1 MPHDYY
7 RLKQLSEDEL
17 IEEFNKLAESANLGP
32 IFFCEELVRRQNER
46 LNEKMLKYT
55 YELAYFTKVI
65 TALTIT
71 STLASL
77 VSVVLSIIMLLK

>member
-7 RLKQLSEDEL
+7 RLKKLSDDEL
-17 IEEFNKLAESANLGP
+17 IEEFNKLAESAALGP
-32 IFFCEELVRRQNER
+32 VFFCEELVRRENEK
-46 LNEKMLKYT
+46 LNDKMLKYT

-65 TALTIT
+65 TVLTIM

-77 VSVVLSIIMLLK
+77 ASVILSLIMIFK

>member
-7 RLKQLSEDEL
+7 RLKNLTEDEL
-17 IEEFNKLAESANLGP
+17 IEEFNKLAEEANLGP
-32 IFFCEELVRRQNER
+32 VFFCEELVRRQNDK
-46 LNEKMLKYT
+46 LNDRMLKYT

-65 TALTIT
+65 TILTII

-77 VSVVLSIIMLLK
+77 ASVIVSVIMILK

>member
-1 MPHDYY
+1 MPHDY
-7 RLKQLSEDEL
+7 RNLKKLSDDEL
-17 IEEFNKLAESANLGP
+17 IEEFNKLADSAALGP
-32 IFFCEELVRRQNER
+32 VFFCEELVRRENEK

-65 TALTIT
+65 VGLSVM

-77 VSVVLSIIMLLK
+77 ASVVLSVIMILK

>member
-7 RLKQLSEDEL
+7 RLKNLSDEEL
-17 IEEFNKLAESANLGP
+17 IDEFNKLAESAALGP
-32 IFFCEELVRRQNER
+32 VFFCEELVRRENEK

-65 TALTIT
+65 TFLSVM

-77 VSVVLSIIMLLK
+77 ASVILSIIMILK

>member
-7 RLKQLSEDEL
+7 RLKQLSEEEL
-17 IEEFNKLAESANLGP
+17 IDEFNKLADSAALGP
-32 IFFCEELVRRQNER
+32 VFFCEELVRRQNEK

-65 TALTIT
+65 TILSVT
-71 STLASL
+71 STLASIA
-77 VSVVLSIIMLLK
+77 SVVLSIIMILK

>member
-7 RLKQLSEDEL
+7 RLKKLSDEEL
-17 IEEFNKLAESANLGP
+17 IEEFNKLAESAALGP
-32 IFFCEELVRRQNER
+32 VFFCEELVRRENEK

-65 TALTIT
+65 TALSIM

-77 VSVVLSIIMLLK
+77 ASVVLSIVMILK